1 MLWDLVEFH
10 TNMRILWIIICE
22 SMIVYL
28 YIKHLYVFNILAVWF
43 VCNLDIVV
51 DGTFEFAICTMH
63 VTQYRILRR
72 LRKVVLFPG
81 FFDLNDI
88 PQLIMLS
95 HIFLSGRITVI
106 GGSHCQPHIYLI
118 IIKGHDKHTSWFY
131 IWCGFKFNFN

>member
-1 MLWDLVEFH
+1 MVH
-10 TNMRILWIIICE
+10 SN
-22 SMIVYL
+22 SP
-28 YIKHLYVFNILAVWF
+28 F
-43 VCNLDIVV
+43 V
-51 DGTFEFAICTMH
+51 H

-118 IIKGHDKHTSWFY
+118 IIKGHDKHTS
-131 IWCGFKFNFN
+131 

>member
-51 DGTFEFAICTMH
+51 DGTFEFAICTMLH
-63 VTQYRILRR
+63 
-72 LRKVVLFPG
+72 
-81 FFDLNDI
+81 N
-88 PQLIMLS
+88 
-95 HIFLSGRITVI
+95 TVC
-106 GGSHCQPHIYLI
+106 GSHCQPHIYLI

-131 IWCGFKFNFN
+131 IWCGFKFN